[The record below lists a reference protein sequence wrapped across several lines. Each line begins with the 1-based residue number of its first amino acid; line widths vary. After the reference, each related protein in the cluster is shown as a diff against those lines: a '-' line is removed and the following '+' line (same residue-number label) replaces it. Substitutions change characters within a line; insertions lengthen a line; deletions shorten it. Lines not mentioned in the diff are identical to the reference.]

1 MTEREVLTEFYRHT
15 FGRKWNRNTN
25 WLSELRAGKW
35 YGLEVDISGHIISI
49 NLNDNQL
56 VGVLDYDENFISKLY
71 ELKRLHLMSN
81 SLSGSIPTAIRNLK
95 SLTELNLA
103 WNLLT
108 GYKNIFLEFHGLHK
122 IMFENLRI
130 GTIPDSLYELTEL
143 TILNLGHNNLSGTLS
158 DSLKNLTNLQFLN
171 LRSNKLSG
179 R

>member
-1 MTEREVLTEFYRHT
+1 MTEREVLTELYRHT

-71 ELKRLHLMSN
+71 GLKRLHLMSN
-81 SLSGSIPTAIRNLK
+81 SLSGSIPSAIRNLK

-108 GYKNIFLEFHGLHK
+108 G
-122 IMFENLRI
+122 
-130 GTIPDSLYELTEL
+130 
-143 TILNLGHNNLSGTLS
+143 
-158 DSLKNLTNLQFLN
+158 
-171 LRSNKLSG
+171 
-179 R
+179 